1 MNKDT
6 KRKLAEKLKQN
17 KYVLLVVAAGILI
30 LLLPTSAAKKAA
42 AKSAATNTAAAQQT
56 ISADTFSTAQQEQ
69 KLEDALSQI
78 QGAGKVTVLLT
89 VKASAEQ
96 VLAENGNRSSDGT
109 NSSESEEKV
118 IVSDSGGG
126 ESAVTVKTI
135 APEYS
140 GALIVA
146 EGAADASVRLKL
158 LEAVKVVT
166 GLSSDKI
173 TVTN

>member
-1 MNKDT
+1 MDKET
-6 KRKLAEKLKQN
+6 KRKLADKLKRN

-30 LLLPTSAAKKAA
+30 LLLPTSTSK
-42 AKSAATNTAAAQQT
+42 KSATATDTATAQQT
-56 ISADTFSTAQQEQ
+56 TAADAFSTEEQEQ

-78 QGAGKVTVLLT
+78 QGAGNVTVLLT
-89 VKASAEQ
+89 VKTSAEQ
-96 VLAENGNRSSDGT
+96 VLAENGDRSSDGT
-109 NSSESEEKV
+109 ESSESEEMV
-118 IVSDSGGG
+118 IVSDSDGG

-140 GALIVA
+140 GALVVA
-146 EGAADASVRLKL
+146 EGAADASVKLKL
-158 LEAVKVVT
+158 LEAVKAVT

>member
-1 MNKDT
+1 MDKET
-6 KRKLAEKLKQN
+6 KRKLAEKLKRN

-30 LLLPTSAAKKAA
+30 LLLPTSTSKKAA
-42 AKSAATNTAAAQQT
+42 AATDTAEAQQT
-56 ISADTFSTAQQEQ
+56 TAGDAFSTEEQEQ

-89 VKASAEQ
+89 IKTSAEQ

-109 NSSESEEKV
+109 ESSESEEMV

-140 GALIVA
+140 GALVVA
-146 EGAADASVRLKL
+146 EGAANASVRLKL
-158 LEAVKVVT
+158 LEAVKAVT

>member
-1 MNKDT
+1 MDKEA
-6 KRKLAEKLKQN
+6 KRKLIEKFKKN

-30 LLLPTSAAKKAA
+30 LLLPTSASKKAA
-42 AKSAATNTAAAQQT
+42 SSAESGAETKTVQT
-56 ISADTFSTAQQEQ
+56 DSFSAEQQEQ

-89 VKASAEQ
+89 VKTSAEQ
-96 VLAENGNRSSDGT
+96 ILAENGTSSSDGT
-109 NSSESEEKV
+109 ESSESREKV
-118 IVSDSGGG
+118 VVSDSGGG
-126 ESAVTVKTI
+126 ESAVTVKTL

-140 GALIVA
+140 GALVVA

-158 LEAVKVVT
+158 LQAVMAVT
-166 GLSSDKI
+166 GLASDRI